1 MQSVFWYENVKG
13 TIVAAMLK
21 RLPRCPSKHVLF
33 SFLLIVGA
41 LVCCLIPGVARADTV
56 TKVDNLLDH
65 IGGDV
70 YITKEPSAKPGAEQG
85 QYWSEGRWKNVSD
98 VPRDGSSHVMEN
110 GWQIYWWKGKWGG
123 CYTVWRYTT
132 GTDTLSENVKAFPGF
147 RFRFN
152 DIGYTNTGERIDWI
166 IEFTQVNA
174 WKWNR
179 HHVGWFTPFEITTNF
194 GIQLAAEAYEGNDK
208 VEPKIP
214 PDRVGV
220 ESTYRTRVVKHGTED
235 LIDPNSEVDTLY
247 WDIDQ
252 PADWNEVT
260 KTVNYTSEWRESIWK
275 VSGYKDEA
283 LIRKDAI
290 PDWLE
295 VKPDGRG
302 FLSKQNDGTQN
313 AQDSRS
319 EVVMKSAPEFMTKW
333 RGWSCSTSMGFD
345 TVVRAYPKWSDP
357 VKDPP
362 TQVKKRGEIAE
373 FNVKQT
379 FPFVVETNKAK
390 SIVMTDTL
398 DPALDASKAEVK
410 VYKGADDVTSNWTIS
425 VSGQTVTATAKNTGH
440 GHVEGE
446 HTFKIRVPVSETADL
461 SSYEQQ
467 DDQGNKFW
475 KVPNQASI
483 AINEESKPTNTVHV
497 LVPYEATGSAQ
508 LKATKRLD
516 GGQLKDGQFT
526 FRLKDEQG
534 SELDV
539 RTNDADGNV
548 TFRALDYT
556 LADVGKTFT
565 YTITEDGGAESGY
578 TYDTHS
584 ETVTVKVEDAG
595 QGKLNVVVTYDAD
608 GAAFVNSYAP
618 KVPLAVLKQ
627 NSDSHAPLG
636 GAQFTLYLDDG
647 DGSFTSADQPAV
659 TYSDEALQHPIAGS
673 VVTTGLL
680 DGKAIYYGLE
690 RGKTYWLKETGAPL
704 GFNLDSQAHEII
716 VGSDGVIST
725 RDSNGVV
732 APLSTPDGVST
743 ITIVDV
749 PIPILPGTAGA
760 GITGILLV
768 GAILALGGG
777 GRALYIKKRN
787 GYMYRHNGYYR

>member
-1 MQSVFWYENVKG
+1 
-13 TIVAAMLK
+13 
-21 RLPRCPSKHVLF
+21 
-33 SFLLIVGA
+33 
-41 LVCCLIPGVARADTV
+41 
-56 TKVDNLLDH
+56 
-65 IGGDV
+65 
-70 YITKEPSAKPGAEQG
+70 
-85 QYWSEGRWKNVSD
+85 
-98 VPRDGSSHVMEN
+98 
-110 GWQIYWWKGKWGG
+110 
-123 CYTVWRYTT
+123 
-132 GTDTLSENVKAFPGF
+132 
-147 RFRFN
+147 
-152 DIGYTNTGERIDWI
+152 
-166 IEFTQVNA
+166 
-174 WKWNR
+174 
-179 HHVGWFTPFEITTNF
+179 
-194 GIQLAAEAYEGNDK
+194 
-208 VEPKIP
+208 
-214 PDRVGV
+214 
-220 ESTYRTRVVKHGTED
+220 
-235 LIDPNSEVDTLY
+235 
-247 WDIDQ
+247 
-252 PADWNEVT
+252 
-260 KTVNYTSEWRESIWK
+260 
-275 VSGYKDEA
+275 
-283 LIRKDAI
+283 
-290 PDWLE
+290 
-295 VKPDGRG
+295 
-302 FLSKQNDGTQN
+302 
-313 AQDSRS
+313 
-319 EVVMKSAPEFMTKW
+319 MKSAPEFMTKW

-345 TVVRAYPKWSDP
+345 TVVHAYPKWPDP

-362 TQVKKRGEIAE
+362 TQVKKRGEVAE

-379 FPFVVETNKAK
+379 FPFVADSNKAK

-440 GHVEGE
+440 GYVEGE

-539 RTNDADGNV
+539 KTNDADGNV

-565 YTITEDGGAESGY
+565 YTITEDNGTESGY

>member
-1 MQSVFWYENVKG
+1 MQSVFWHENVKG
-13 TIVAAMLK
+13 TIVAVMLK
-21 RLPRCPSKHVLF
+21 RLPRCPSKHVPL

-56 TKVDNLLDH
+56 TRVNNSDELLNSV
-65 IGGDV
+65 GGDV
-70 YITKEPSAKPGAEQG
+70 YITNPPSAANG
-85 QYWSEGRWKNVSD
+85 QYWDGGSWRNVSSI
-98 VPRDGSSHVMEN
+98 PKNGSSVSLEN
-110 GWQIYWWKGKWGG
+110 GWRMFWWPGKWGG
-123 CYTVWRYTT
+123 NYAVWRNEPVTWDGTT
-132 GTDTLSENVKAFPGF
+132 FRGF
-147 RFRFN
+147 KMRFN
-152 DIGYTNTGERIDWI
+152 DIGYTKTGEHVDVVFD
-166 IEFTQVNA
+166 FTKIYV
-174 WKWNR
+174 WRYEVKELTWY
-179 HHVGWFTPFEITTNF
+179 TPFEITTDF
-194 GIQLAAEAYEGNDK
+194 GIQLAAEGEKSFNPGITN
-208 VEPKIP
+208 
-214 PDRVGV
+214 
-220 ESTYRTRVVKHGTED
+220 TYTTRFVKRGTD
-235 LIDPNSEVDTLY
+235 QLIDASNEVDLLY

-252 PADWNEVT
+252 PAP
-260 KTVNYTSEWRESIWK
+260 KTRDQDINTIFNTTSYVGTTDYRESIWK
-275 VSGYKDEA
+275 ISGYKEEA
-283 LIRKDAI
+283 ITLKDA
-290 PDWLE
+290 WLE
-295 VKPDGRG
+295 IKASQNGVPNRG
-302 FLSKQNDGTQN
+302 FLSTISDPTNS
-313 AQDSRS
+313 ARDSHS
-319 EVVMKSAPEFMTKW
+319 VVVLKSGPEFVTQW
-333 RGWSCSTSMGFD
+333 RGWSCSTGMGFD
-345 TVVRAYPKWSDP
+345 TVVKAYPKWSDP

-362 TQVKKRGEIAE
+362 TQVKKRGEVAE

-379 FPFVVETNKAK
+379 FPFVAESNKAK

-425 VSGQTVTATAKNTGH
+425 VSGQTVTAMAKNTGH

-461 SSYEQQ
+461 SSYDQQ

-475 KVPNQASI
+475 KVPNQASV
-483 AINEESKPTNTVHV
+483 AINGESKPTNTVHV
-497 LVPYEATGSAQ
+497 LVPYEATGSVQ

-526 FRLKDEQG
+526 FRLKDEHG
-534 SELDV
+534 GELDV
-539 RTNDADGNV
+539 KTNDADGNV
-548 TFRALDYT
+548 TFKALDYT

-565 YTITEDGGAESGY
+565 YTITEDGGTESGY

-595 QGKLNVVVTYDAD
+595 QGKLNVVVTYDVD
-608 GAAFVNSYAP
+608 GAVFVNRYAP

-627 NSDSHAPLG
+627 NSDTHAPLG
-636 GAQFTLYLDDG
+636 GAQFTLYIDDG
-647 DGSFTSADQPAV
+647 DGSFTGADQPAE

-680 DGKAIYYGLE
+680 DGRAIYYGLE

-732 APLSTPDGVST
+732 APLSTPDGVPT
-743 ITIVDV
+743 ITIVDA
-749 PIPILPGTAGA
+749 PIPILPGTAGV
-760 GITGILLV
+760 GITGILLA
-768 GAILALGGG
+768 GAALALAGG

>member
-1 MQSVFWYENVKG
+1 MQSVFWHENVKG
-13 TIVAAMLK
+13 TIVAVMLK
-21 RLPRCPSKHVLF
+21 RLPRCPSKHVPL

-56 TKVDNLLDH
+56 TRVNNSDELLNSV
-65 IGGDV
+65 GGDV
-70 YITKEPSAKPGAEQG
+70 YITNPPSAANG
-85 QYWSEGRWKNVSD
+85 QYWDGGSWRNVSSI
-98 VPRDGSSHVMEN
+98 PKNGSSVSLEN
-110 GWQIYWWKGKWGG
+110 GWRMFWWPGKWGG
-123 CYTVWRYTT
+123 NYAVWRNEPVTWDGTT
-132 GTDTLSENVKAFPGF
+132 FRGF
-147 RFRFN
+147 KMRFN
-152 DIGYTNTGERIDWI
+152 DIGYTKTGEHVDVVFD
-166 IEFTQVNA
+166 FTKIYV
-174 WKWNR
+174 WRYEVKELTWY
-179 HHVGWFTPFEITTNF
+179 TPFEITTDF
-194 GIQLAAEAYEGNDK
+194 GIQLAAEGEKSFNPGITN
-208 VEPKIP
+208 
-214 PDRVGV
+214 
-220 ESTYRTRVVKHGTED
+220 TYTTRFVKRGTD
-235 LIDPNSEVDTLY
+235 QLIDASNEVDLLY

-252 PADWNEVT
+252 PAP
-260 KTVNYTSEWRESIWK
+260 KTRDQDINTIFNTTSYVGTTDYRESIWK
-275 VSGYKDEA
+275 ISGYKEEA
-283 LIRKDAI
+283 ITLKDA
-290 PDWLE
+290 WLE
-295 VKPDGRG
+295 IKASQNGVPNRG
-302 FLSKQNDGTQN
+302 FLSTISDPTNS
-313 AQDSRS
+313 ARDSHS
-319 EVVMKSAPEFMTKW
+319 VVVLKSGPEFVTQW
-333 RGWSCSTSMGFD
+333 RGWSCSTGMGFD
-345 TVVRAYPKWSDP
+345 TVVKAYPKWSDP

-362 TQVKKRGEIAE
+362 TQVKKRGEVAE

-379 FPFVVETNKAK
+379 FPFVAESNKAK

-461 SSYEQQ
+461 SSYDQQ

-475 KVPNQASI
+475 KVPNQASV
-483 AINEESKPTNTVHV
+483 AINGESKPTNTVHV
-497 LVPYEATGSAQ
+497 LVPYEATGSVQ

-526 FRLKDEQG
+526 FRLKDEHG
-534 SELDV
+534 GELDV
-539 RTNDADGNV
+539 KTNDADGNV
-548 TFRALDYT
+548 TFKALDYT

-565 YTITEDGGAESGY
+565 YTITEDEGAEPGY

-595 QGKLNVVVTYDAD
+595 QGKLNVVVTYDVD
-608 GAAFVNSYAP
+608 GAVFVNRYAP

-627 NSDSHAPLG
+627 NSDTHAPLG
-636 GAQFTLYLDDG
+636 GAQFTLYIDDG
-647 DGSFTSADQPAV
+647 DGSFTGADQPAE

-680 DGKAIYYGLE
+680 DGRAIYYGLE

-732 APLSTPDGVST
+732 APLSTPDGVPT
-743 ITIVDV
+743 ITIVDA
-749 PIPILPGTAGA
+749 PIPILPGTAGV
-760 GITGILLV
+760 GITGILLA
-768 GAILALGGG
+768 GAALALAGG

>member
-1 MQSVFWYENVKG
+1 M
-13 TIVAAMLK
+13 AAMLK

-33 SFLLIVGA
+33 SFLLVVGA

-56 TKVDNLLDH
+56 TRVNNSDELLNSV
-65 IGGDV
+65 GGDV
-70 YITKEPSAKPGAEQG
+70 YITNPPSAANG
-85 QYWSEGRWKNVSD
+85 QYWDGGGWRNVNT
-98 VPRDGSSHVMEN
+98 VPKDSTKGKMGTSVSLGN
-110 GWQIYWWKGKWGG
+110 GWKFGWWDGKWGG
-123 CYTVWRYTT
+123 SYAVWRNNDEGLNWDGKVY
-132 GTDTLSENVKAFPGF
+132 PGF
-147 RFRFN
+147 KMRFN
-152 DIGYTNTGERIDWI
+152 DIGYTKTGE
-166 IEFTQVNA
+166 
-174 WKWNR
+174 
-179 HHVGWFTPFEITTNF
+179 HVDVIFDFNQIYVWRYEKQKLTWYTPFEITNNF
-194 GIQLAAEAYEGNDK
+194 GIQLAAEGELSYNPG
-208 VEPKIP
+208 IS
-214 PDRVGV
+214 
-220 ESTYRTRVVKHGTED
+220 STYTTRFVKRGTD
-235 LIDPNSEVDTLY
+235 QLIDASNEVDLLY

-252 PADWNEVT
+252 PAP
-260 KTVNYTSEWRESIWK
+260 KTRDQEQSSIFNVNSYIGTTDWRESIWK
-275 VSGYKDEA
+275 VSGYKEEA
-283 LIRKDAI
+283 ITLKDA
-290 PDWLE
+290 WLE
-295 VKPDGRG
+295 IKANEAGIPNAA
-302 FLSKQNDGTQN
+302 FLSKISDGGN
-313 AQDSRS
+313 SGASVNHS
-319 EVVMKSAPEFMTKW
+319 VVVLKSGPEFVTQW
-333 RGWSCSTSMGFD
+333 RGWSCSTGMGFD
-345 TVVRAYPKWSDP
+345 TIVKVYPKWSDP

-362 TQVKKRGEIAE
+362 TQVKKRGEVAE

-379 FPFVVETNKAK
+379 FPFVADSNKAK

-398 DPALDASKAEVK
+398 DAALDASKAEVK
-410 VYKGADDVTSNWTIS
+410 VYKGTDDVTDNWTIS

-440 GHVEGE
+440 GYVEGE

-497 LVPYEATGSAQ
+497 LVPYEATGSVQ

-539 RTNDADGNV
+539 KTNDADGNV
-548 TFRALDYT
+548 TFKALDYT

-565 YTITEDGGAESGY
+565 YTITEDGGTESGY

-647 DGSFTSADQPAV
+647 DGSFTSADQPAE

>member
-56 TKVDNLLDH
+56 RRVPNVREAV
-65 IGGDV
+65 GGTV
-70 YITKEPSAKPGAEQG
+70 YITNPPTGENA
-85 QYWSEGRWKNVSD
+85 QYWYNNKWNNFRDIKNGVD
-98 VPRDGSSHVMEN
+98 HPLGD
-110 GWQIYWWKGKWGG
+110 GWQIRWYPRLWGG
-123 CYTVWRYTT
+123 GFMVWRYNTFTYT
-132 GTDTLSENVKAFPGF
+132 GHTYSNPPL

-152 DIGYTNTGERIDWI
+152 DVGYTATGEHIDMI
-166 IEFTQVNA
+166 LKFDSIYA
-174 WKWNR
+174 WKENDHTGTWFSPLQVTKEYSVLMSAVPTDGSDSVTGAD
-179 HHVGWFTPFEITTNF
+179 HVGVASQFTMSI
-194 GIQLAAEAYEGNDK
+194 
-208 VEPKIP
+208 
-214 PDRVGV
+214 
-220 ESTYRTRVVKHGTED
+220 VKHDTET
-235 LIDPNSEVDTLY
+235 LIDPSNELDVVY
-247 WDIDQ
+247 WDIDA
-252 PADWNEVT
+252 PIT
-260 KTVNYTSEWRESIWK
+260 KTKTAPENYGSDWRESVRK
-275 VSGYKDEA
+275 LSGYQSESIIGITSKLEIKDNN
-283 LIRKDAI
+283 R
-290 PDWLE
+290 W
-295 VKPDGRG
+295 
-302 FLSKQNDGTQN
+302 FLSTQ
-313 AQDSRS
+313 ADKS
-319 EVVMKSAPEFMTKW
+319 VVPSNESTVIMKAGPQYRTEW
-333 RGWSCSTSMGFD
+333 RGYSCSTAVGLDSI
-345 TVVRAYPKWSDP
+345 VRIYPKWSDP

-379 FPFVVETNKAK
+379 FPFVADSNKAK

-398 DPALDASKAEVK
+398 DAALDASKAEVK

-440 GHVEGE
+440 GYVEGE

-483 AINEESKPTNTVHV
+483 AINKESKPTNTVHV

-539 RTNDADGNV
+539 KTNDADGNV
-548 TFRALDYT
+548 TFRTLDYT

-627 NSDSHAPLG
+627 NSDTHAPLG

-647 DGSFTSADQPAV
+647 DGSFTGADQPAV

-690 RGKTYWLKETGAPL
+690 REKTYWLKETGAPL

-732 APLSTPDGVST
+732 APLSTPDGIST

-749 PIPILPGTAGA
+749 PIPILPSTAGA
-760 GITGILLV
+760 GITGILLA
-768 GAILALGGG
+768 GAALALAGG

-787 GYMYRHNGYYR
+787 GYLYRHNGYYR

>member
-1 MQSVFWYENVKG
+1 
-13 TIVAAMLK
+13 MLK
-21 RLPRCPSKHVLF
+21 RLPRCPSKHVLL

-41 LVCCLIPGVARADTV
+41 LVCCLVPGVARADTV
-56 TKVDNLLDH
+56 TRVNNSDELLNSV
-65 IGGDV
+65 GGDV
-70 YITKEPSAKPGAEQG
+70 YITNPPSAANG
-85 QYWSEGRWKNVSD
+85 QYWDGGSWRNVNT
-98 VPRDGSSHVMEN
+98 VPKDSTKGKMGTSVSLGN
-110 GWQIYWWKGKWGG
+110 GWKFGWWDGKWGG
-123 CYTVWRYTT
+123 SYAVWRNNDEGLNWDGKVY
-132 GTDTLSENVKAFPGF
+132 PGF
-147 RFRFN
+147 KMRFN
-152 DIGYTNTGERIDWI
+152 DIGYTKTGEHVDVIFD
-166 IEFTQVNA
+166 FTQIYV
-174 WKWNR
+174 WRYEKQKLTWY
-179 HHVGWFTPFEITTNF
+179 TPFEITNNF
-194 GIQLAAEAYEGNDK
+194 GIQLAAEGELSYNPG
-208 VEPKIP
+208 IS
-214 PDRVGV
+214 
-220 ESTYRTRVVKHGTED
+220 STYTTRFVKRGTD
-235 LIDPNSEVDTLY
+235 QLIDASNEVDLLY

-252 PADWNEVT
+252 PAP
-260 KTVNYTSEWRESIWK
+260 KTRDQEQSSIFNVNSYIGTTDWRESIWK
-275 VSGYKDEA
+275 VSGYKEEA
-283 LIRKDAI
+283 ITLKDA
-290 PDWLE
+290 WLE
-295 VKPDGRG
+295 IKANEAGIPNAA
-302 FLSKQNDGTQN
+302 FLSKISDGGN
-313 AQDSRS
+313 SGASVNHS
-319 EVVMKSAPEFMTKW
+319 VVVLKSGPEFVTQW
-333 RGWSCSTSMGFD
+333 RGWSCSTGMGFD

-362 TQVKKRGEIAE
+362 TQVKKRGEVAE

-379 FPFVVETNKAK
+379 FPFVVEANKAK

-410 VYKGADDVTSNWTIS
+410 VYKGGTDVTSNWTIS

-539 RTNDADGNV
+539 KTNDADGNV

-690 RGKTYWLKETGAPL
+690 REKTYWLKETGAPL

>member
-56 TKVDNLLDH
+56 TRVNNSDELLNSV
-65 IGGDV
+65 GGDV
-70 YITKEPSAKPGAEQG
+70 YITNPPSAANG
-85 QYWSEGRWKNVSD
+85 QYWDGGSWRNVSSI
-98 VPRDGSSHVMEN
+98 PKNGSSVSLGN
-110 GWQIYWWKGKWGG
+110 GWRMFWWAGKWGG
-123 CYTVWRYTT
+123 NYAVWRNEAVNWD
-132 GTDTLSENVKAFPGF
+132 GRIFDGF
-147 RFRFN
+147 KMRFN
-152 DIGYTNTGERIDWI
+152 DIGYTKTGEHVDVVFD
-166 IEFTQVNA
+166 FTKIYV
-174 WKWNR
+174 WRYEVKELTWY
-179 HHVGWFTPFEITTNF
+179 VPFEITNNF
-194 GIQLAAEAYEGNDK
+194 GIQLAAEGEKSYNPG
-208 VEPKIP
+208 IT
-214 PDRVGV
+214 
-220 ESTYRTRVVKHGTED
+220 STYTIRFVKRGTD
-235 LIDPNSEVDTLY
+235 QLIDASNEVDLLY

-252 PADWNEVT
+252 PAP
-260 KTVNYTSEWRESIWK
+260 KTRDQDINTIFNTSSYVGTTDYRESIWK
-275 VSGYKDEA
+275 LNGYKEEA
-283 LIRKDAI
+283 ITLKDA
-290 PDWLE
+290 WLE
-295 VKPDGRG
+295 IKASQNGVPNRG
-302 FLSKQNDGTQN
+302 FLSVISDPTNS
-313 AQDSRS
+313 ARDSHS
-319 EVVMKSAPEFMTKW
+319 VVVLKSGPEFETQW
-333 RGWSCSTSMGFD
+333 RGWSCSTGMGFD
-345 TVVRAYPKWSDP
+345 TRVTVYPKWSDP

-379 FPFVVETNKAK
+379 FPFVADSNKAK

-398 DPALDASKAEVK
+398 DAALDASKAEVK

-440 GHVEGE
+440 GYVEGE

-539 RTNDADGNV
+539 KTNDADGNV
-548 TFRALDYT
+548 TFKALDYT

-565 YTITEDGGAESGY
+565 YTITEDNGAESGY

-743 ITIVDV
+743 ITIVDA

>member
-1 MQSVFWYENVKG
+1 M
-13 TIVAAMLK
+13 AAMLK
-21 RLPRCPSKHVLF
+21 RLPRCPSKHVLL

-41 LVCCLIPGVARADTV
+41 LVCCLVPGVARADTV
-56 TKVDNLLDH
+56 TRVNNSDELLNSV
-65 IGGDV
+65 GGDV
-70 YITKEPSAKPGAEQG
+70 YITNPPSAANG
-85 QYWSEGRWKNVSD
+85 QYWDGGSWRNVNT
-98 VPRDGSSHVMEN
+98 VPKDSTKGKMGTSVSLGN
-110 GWQIYWWKGKWGG
+110 GWKFGWWDGKWGG
-123 CYTVWRYTT
+123 SYAVWRNNDEGLNWDGKVY
-132 GTDTLSENVKAFPGF
+132 PGF
-147 RFRFN
+147 KMRFN
-152 DIGYTNTGERIDWI
+152 DIGYTKTGEHVDVIFD
-166 IEFTQVNA
+166 FTQIYV
-174 WKWNR
+174 WRYEKQKLTWY
-179 HHVGWFTPFEITTNF
+179 TPFEITNNF
-194 GIQLAAEAYEGNDK
+194 GIQLAAEGELSYNPG
-208 VEPKIP
+208 IS
-214 PDRVGV
+214 
-220 ESTYRTRVVKHGTED
+220 STYTTRFVKRGTD
-235 LIDPNSEVDTLY
+235 QLIDASNEVDLLY

-252 PADWNEVT
+252 PAP
-260 KTVNYTSEWRESIWK
+260 KTRDQEQSSIFNVNSYIGTTDWRESIWK
-275 VSGYKDEA
+275 VSGYKEEA
-283 LIRKDAI
+283 ITLKDA
-290 PDWLE
+290 WLE
-295 VKPDGRG
+295 IKANEAGIPNAA
-302 FLSKQNDGTQN
+302 FLSKISDGGN
-313 AQDSRS
+313 SGASVNHS
-319 EVVMKSAPEFMTKW
+319 VVVLKSGPEFVTQW
-333 RGWSCSTSMGFD
+333 RGWSCSTGMGFD

-362 TQVKKRGEIAE
+362 TQVKKRGEVAE

-379 FPFVVETNKAK
+379 FPFVVEANKAK

-410 VYKGADDVTSNWTIS
+410 VYKGGTDVTSNWTIS

-539 RTNDADGNV
+539 KTNDADGNV

-690 RGKTYWLKETGAPL
+690 REKTYWLKETGAPL

>member
-41 LVCCLIPGVARADTV
+41 LVCCLIPSVARADTV

-70 YITKEPSAKPGAEQG
+70 YITKEPSAKPGAEHG

-98 VPRDGSSHVMEN
+98 VPRDGSKHNMEN
-110 GWQIYWWKGKWGG
+110 GWKIYWWEGKWGG
-123 CYTVWRYTT
+123 CYTVWRPTT
-132 GTDTLSENVKAFPGF
+132 GADALSENVRSFPGF
-147 RFRFN
+147 KFKFS
-152 DIGYTNTGERIDWI
+152 DIGYTSTGERVDWI

-179 HHVGWFTPFEITTNF
+179 HKVDWFTPFEITTDF
-194 GIQLAAEAYEGNDK
+194 GIQLAAEAYEGNYK
-208 VEPKIP
+208 VKPEIP

-252 PADWNEVT
+252 PADWDGAHA
-260 KTVNYTSEWRESIWK
+260 NYTSDWRESIWK

-302 FLSKQNDGTQN
+302 FLSKQNDGTVT
-313 AQDSRS
+313 AQASRS

-345 TVVRAYPKWSDP
+345 TVVHAYPKWPDP

-379 FPFVVETNKAK
+379 FPFVVEANKAK

-410 VYKGADDVTSNWTIS
+410 VYKGADDVTDNWTIS

-440 GHVEGE
+440 GYVEGE

-461 SSYEQQ
+461 SSYE
-467 DDQGNKFW
+467 
-475 KVPNQASI
+475 
-483 AINEESKPTNTVHV
+483 
-497 LVPYEATGSAQ
+497 
-508 LKATKRLD
+508 
-516 GGQLKDGQFT
+516 
-526 FRLKDEQG
+526 
-534 SELDV
+534 
-539 RTNDADGNV
+539 
-548 TFRALDYT
+548 
-556 LADVGKTFT
+556 
-565 YTITEDGGAESGY
+565 
-578 TYDTHS
+578 
-584 ETVTVKVEDAG
+584 
-595 QGKLNVVVTYDAD
+595 
-608 GAAFVNSYAP
+608 
-618 KVPLAVLKQ
+618 
-627 NSDSHAPLG
+627 
-636 GAQFTLYLDDG
+636 
-647 DGSFTSADQPAV
+647 
-659 TYSDEALQHPIAGS
+659 
-673 VVTTGLL
+673 
-680 DGKAIYYGLE
+680 
-690 RGKTYWLKETGAPL
+690 
-704 GFNLDSQAHEII
+704 
-716 VGSDGVIST
+716 
-725 RDSNGVV
+725 
-732 APLSTPDGVST
+732 
-743 ITIVDV
+743 
-749 PIPILPGTAGA
+749 
-760 GITGILLV
+760 
-768 GAILALGGG
+768 
-777 GRALYIKKRN
+777 
-787 GYMYRHNGYYR
+787 